1 MMRELAFTCRAF
13 LAGHIPPGRL
23 VKDLGFPV
31 IMMRAGGECMK
42 KSSRF
47 TGLVLTLLGAMVLL
61 NNLGKPR
68 VEALH
73 GSDVRGLVASGICLG
88 IGFAGLMGR
97 LSFGTSR
104 VRGGDRS

>member
-1 MMRELAFTCRAF
+1 
-13 LAGHIPPGRL
+13 
-23 VKDLGFPV
+23 
-31 IMMRAGGECMK
+31 MK

-47 TGLVLTLLGAMVLL
+47 GLMQALMPPLMGVLLLL

-73 GSDVRGLVASGICLG
+73 GPDVLGLVASGFLLG

-97 LSFGTSR
+97 LSFPSSTKDQANAIR
-104 VRGGDRS
+104 